1 MQNDKLQKENKVNSE
16 VKNKNGPSI
25 LVDSRIEGPFFILY
39 VYQISKIIIIN

>member
-25 LVDSRIEGPFFILY
+25 LVESRIEGPFLFYMYIKFLRL
-39 VYQISKIIIIN
+39 